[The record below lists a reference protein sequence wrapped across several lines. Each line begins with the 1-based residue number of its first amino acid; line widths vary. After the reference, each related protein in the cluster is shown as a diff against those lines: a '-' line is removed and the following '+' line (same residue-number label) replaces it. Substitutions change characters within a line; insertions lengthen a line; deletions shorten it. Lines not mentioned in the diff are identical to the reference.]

1 MSELIFLDL
10 EWNTTFYRNRQGER
24 LPFHELIEVAA
35 IKVEASSG
43 AMLDSFHSYVR
54 PKVSRKIE
62 NRTYRLLPYGREELR
77 KIRGVGPKVA
87 ECVLLYGFH
96 KTQCFPLDVW
106 MKRAMAVLLP
116 GFTPE
121 DLGPHAGIA
130 QQYLFHYSRTH
141 PELFA

>member
-1 MSELIFLDL
+1 M
-10 EWNTTFYRNRQGER
+10 
-24 LPFHELIEVAA
+24 
-35 IKVEASSG
+35 
-43 AMLDSFHSYVR
+43 
-54 PKVSRKIE
+54 
-62 NRTYRLLPYGREELR
+62 
-77 KIRGVGPKVA
+77 A